1 MYPSNNWLFLKPNTY
16 ITSSLQLLGHHIV
29 KFTEKYYSFQEFN
42 VQVNHHHIYRV
53 WEEAPLEPRVFPA
66 LVYNL
71 VTSSHLLICRFYGA
85 VAINIITIKAAIK
98 MWSGFSKKPWEA
110 HALRWFVMAGLLSG

>member
-1 MYPSNNWLFLKPNTY
+1 MPPTTNAATITANIYWLYKKMYPSNNWLFLKPNTY

-53 WEEAPLEPRVFPA
+53 
-66 LVYNL
+66 
-71 VTSSHLLICRFYGA
+71 
-85 VAINIITIKAAIK
+85 
-98 MWSGFSKKPWEA
+98 
-110 HALRWFVMAGLLSG
+110 